1 MKYLKKKTDQLDYGG
16 TNKMIKMDLTE
27 EERELIL
34 AKREKED
41 LWYLHKSSSEW
52 ALLMR
57 SFLYSTSEK
66 EMLIQDMN
74 KCFEFML
81 PAGTK
86 FYCYVDKNIEHW
98 QGPGPDDVFESMT
111 TSWAEKY
118 LIDIKSYDE

>member
-1 MKYLKKKTDQLDYGG
+1 
-16 TNKMIKMDLTE
+16 MIKMDLTE

-34 AKREKED
+34 AKREKEGYYKPKKVGFLKED